1 MRAIGWILSGFVIAG
16 VGCSSPQSTPAPAS
30 TAAPAATATPG
41 AAAPAEPGAP
51 AAQPGATSTAVPA
64 ATPAPA
70 RPTSSVGAAPA
81 ASTPTS
87 SAASTPGAAAPTTS
101 APVRATPPP
110 PPAPTYREVTIPSGT
125 TLAVGLRTA
134 VASNTSAV
142 EDRVQGVL
150 RRPIVVDGEEIV
162 PAGAAL
168 SGIVTEA
175 VQSARVKGRARLAL
189 RFTSLTIDD
198 TPTTIGTAAIARE
211 AEGTK
216 KEDAGKIG
224 LGAGAGAAIG
234 AITGGKKGA
243 VVGTIVGGG
252 AGTGVVLA
260 TRGDEVALATGT
272 ALTTTLT
279 RPVVVQVLV
288 R

>member
-1 MRAIGWILSGFVIAG
+1 MRAIGWIFSGFVIASA
-16 VGCSSPQSTPAPAS
+16 GCSAPASTPAPAS

-41 AAAPAEPGAP
+41 AVAPAEPGAP
-51 AAQPGATSTAVPA
+51 AAPAGATSTAVPSA
-64 ATPAPA
+64 APAPA

-81 ASTPTS
+81 ASRPT
-87 SAASTPGAAAPTTS
+87 STPGAAAPAAT
-101 APVRATPPP
+101 APVPATPPP
-110 PPAPTYREVTIPSGT
+110 PPAPTYREVTIPTGT
-125 TLAVGLRTA
+125 TLAVELRTA

-175 VQSARVKGRARLAL
+175 LQSARVKGRARLAL

-211 AEGTK
+211 AAATK
-216 KEDAGKIG
+216 MEDAGKIG

-243 VVGTIVGGG
+243 VVGTIVGGS

-260 TRGDEVALATGT
+260 TRGDEVALASGT
-272 ALTTTLT
+272 ALTTRLT
-279 RPVVVQVLV
+279 RPLVVQVLV

>member
-1 MRAIGWILSGFVIAG
+1 MRAIGWILSGLVIAG

-30 TAAPAATATPG
+30 TEAAIA
-41 AAAPAEPGAP
+41 
-51 AAQPGATSTAVPA
+51 PA
-64 ATPAPA
+64 ATPASAPATDAGAPPAAASSGASAPAASAAAAAPA
-70 RPTSSVGAAPA
+70 RPATSSVGAAPA
-81 ASTPTS
+81 ASTPT
-87 SAASTPGAAAPTTS
+87 AAAPS
-101 APVRATPPP
+101 AVAPTPAA
-110 PPAPTYREVTIPSGT
+110 PPAPTYREVTIPSDT
-125 TLAVGLRTA
+125 VLSVELRTA

-150 RRPIVVDGEEIV
+150 RRAIIVDGEEVV
-162 PAGAAL
+162 PAGAPV

-175 VQSARVKGRARLAL
+175 LRSARVKGRARLAL
-189 RFTSLTIDD
+189 RFTSLTVDD

-243 VVGTIVGGG
+243 VVGTVVGGG

-260 TRGDEVALATGT
+260 TRGDEVALAAGT
-272 ALTTTLT
+272 TLSTRLT
-279 RPVVVQVLV
+279 RPLVVRVPVQ
-288 R
+288 